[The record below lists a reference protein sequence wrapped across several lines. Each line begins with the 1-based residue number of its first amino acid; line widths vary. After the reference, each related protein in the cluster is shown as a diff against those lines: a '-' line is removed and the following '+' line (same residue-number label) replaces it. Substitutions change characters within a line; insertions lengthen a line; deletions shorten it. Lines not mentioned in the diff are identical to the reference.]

1 MDFPD
6 PSTRKTF
13 IPLEN
18 NPTVMTRLAHNL
30 GLSPTLAFVD
40 VYSFTDPDL
49 LSLIP
54 RPVHALL
61 VLIPMTSAW
70 KRSREIEDTSLKP
83 WDSYDGKTGLDGKQ
97 EEEKVFWIK
106 QTINHS
112 CGLVGLVHCVLNL
125 HHHWT
130 SFSCKATDTDTTP
143 PQSKIETNTD
153 MFIIPGSILD
163 SFNRQASKLPPV
175 PRAQLL
181 YDSQEF
187 ESAHHAAAV
196 QGDTAPPPMEEEDSW
211 GHFIAFVRGRDGH
224 LWELE
229 GGRNGGVD
237 RGVLKDEEDLLSERA
252 LEMGVGGLVRKAG
265 GDGEEV
271 RCCCLA
277 LVETEGGDL
286 SLRVKEETEK

>member
-18 NPTVMTRLAHNL
+18 NPTVMATLAHNL
-30 GLSPTLAFVD
+30 GLSPTLNFVD

-61 VLIPMTSAW
+61 VLIPMTPAW
-70 KRSREIEDTSLKP
+70 KRSREIEDASLKP
-83 WDSYDGKTGLDGKQ
+83 WDSYDGKTGPDGER

-125 HHHWT
+125 HHRQKSLSSLSSSKT
-130 SFSCKATDTDTTP
+130 TNTDNTP
-143 PQSKIETNTD
+143 PQNNIETNTD
-153 MFIIPGSILD
+153 RFIMPDSILD
-163 SFNRQASKLPPV
+163 RFIREARKLSPV

-187 ESAHHAAAV
+187 ESAHRAAAV
-196 QGDTAPPPMEEEDSW
+196 QGDTAPPPMDEEDSW
-211 GHFIAFVRGRDGH
+211 GHFIAFVRGSDGH

-229 GGRNGGVD
+229 GGRKGGVD
-237 RGVLKDEEDLLSERA
+237 RGVLKDGEDLLSERA
-252 LEMGVGGLVRKAG
+252 LKMGVGGLMRKAG
-265 GDGEEV
+265 GEGDEV

-277 LVETEGGDL
+277 LVETNAKGD
-286 SLRVKEETEK
+286 